1 MNNALTYI
9 LTFASGAA
17 IGSVITWK
25 IVKEKYE
32 QISREE
38 IDSVIKKFSKKD
50 EDDKQRETD
59 MNEYERTLNE
69 NKYVSDYE
77 IGEKD
82 EDVEKP
88 YIITPD
94 EFGEFEEYET
104 ESLVYF
110 SDGYL
115 TDDAFELIDDVDNIV
130 GKDSLNHF
138 GDYEND
144 SVFVRN
150 DRLKTDYE
158 ILADLRNYSDVLN
171 NTHPEDE

>member
-50 EDDKQRETD
+50 EDDKQKEAD
-59 MNEYERTLNE
+59 INEYERTLNE
-69 NKYVSDYE
+69 NKYVSDSE
-77 IGEKD
+77 IV

-138 GDYEND
+138 REYEDD

-158 ILADLRNYSDVLN
+158 ILADLRNYADILN

>member
-9 LTFASGAA
+9 LTFASGVA
-17 IGSVITWK
+17 IGSVVTWK
-25 IVKEKYE
+25 LVKEKYE
-32 QISREE
+32 QISRDE
-38 IDSVIKKFSKKD
+38 IDSVIQKFSKKHED
-50 EDDKQRETD
+50 EDTEKEKDI
-59 MNEYERTLNE
+59 NEYERTLSENE
-69 NKYVSDYE
+69 YVVDPE
-77 IGEKD
+77 EKK

-115 TDDAFELIDDVDNIV
+115 TDDSFELIEDVDGIV

-138 GDYEND
+138 GEYEDD

-158 ILADLRNYSDVLN
+158 ILSDLRNYTDIY
-171 NTHPEDE
+171 NTHPEDDE